1 MARISEKFPNLRIRG
16 FFLFAYE
23 LAVFG
28 VYFYYMAGLHIA
40 GQDGLCNKR
49 FNACLQVTLERS
61 CTEHGVKATLDNEL
75 LCSVGYFKAEGL
87 VGKTLLEG
95 SGEDVDNAVKLCLGK
110 RLKADYLVK
119 TVKKL
124 RSE

>member
-1 MARISEKFPNLRIRG
+1 MT
-16 FFLFAYE
+16 
-23 LAVFG
+23 
-28 VYFYYMAGLHIA
+28 GLHIA

-49 FNACLQVTLERS
+49 FNACLQVSLERS

-87 VGKTLLEG
+87 VGKTLPEG
-95 SGEDVDNAVKLCLGK
+95 SREDIDNAVKLCLGK
-110 RLKADYLVK
+110 GLEADYLVK